1 MGIEAIPEAASALL
15 ADLAAFDAALA
26 AMLLHEKCEAGEC
39 LRRARVGR
47 MMLERR
53 LDREVDFAAQK
64 SLYDVVP
71 RLDGERLV
79 AA

>member
-1 MGIEAIPEAASALL
+1 
-15 ADLAAFDAALA
+15 
-26 AMLLHEKCEAGEC
+26 
-39 LRRARVGR
+39 

-71 RLDGERLV
+71 KLDGKRLV

>member
-1 MGIEAIPEAASALL
+1 
-15 ADLAAFDAALA
+15 
-26 AMLLHEKCEAGEC
+26 
-39 LRRARVGR
+39 

-71 RLDGERLV
+71 RLDGKRLV
-79 AA
+79 VA